1 MKQATVIDF
10 NLSKTVSTN
19 DEKVSVTISSL
30 LKTNGFTREHL
41 DYLTNEVLPFLKV
54 HFPELYGDKLP
65 PGMKF
70 IGFKILNFKEDGIED
85 KFNSQRFRVGGF
97 NSKKYEDIKNN
108 IERNG
113 YKWKYPAPSIVFDEE
128 KQIYTE
134 IITGNTRSKYVSQRG
149 VPNMIWA
156 IYGLD
161 DGFTLEHLEEGVERS
176 GIRFNTIHDPAQ
188 TATPEDVKA
197 NVYAAIKR
205 YERNPDFGCA
215 PEHKAIEEYV
225 DEICG
230 EGIFTPAKRSAIAQE
245 VVNNKTNDPLRQ
257 VISWEASAA
266 RLRPFLLE
274 HNLIETDKV
283 IYKPVATSAY
293 TKAIGMALRE
303 ARQKG
308 KQIRLV
314 LHTSTLSGDHL
325 KRSYEAKLSRFV
337 KEFES
342 AIEDFNVQGNDEYR
356 KTLLSK
362 VMIYGAYPAIAK
374 YMKTDTILKFNPKS
388 KEFYQ
393 KPEFDGNGVVF
404 GGYSFSVA

>member
-1 MKQATVIDF
+1 MADNNILEF
-10 NLSKTVSTN
+10 LPKTNIQSGIQN
-19 DEKVSVTISSL
+19 EKASVTISSL
-30 LKTNGFTREHL
+30 LKTNGFTQEHL
-41 DYLTNEVLPFLKV
+41 DHIINQVLPFFKV
-54 HFPELYGDKLP
+54 HYPELYGNKLRK
-65 PGMKF
+65 GMKF

-85 KFNSQRFRVGGF
+85 QFNTQRFRVGGF
-97 NSKKYEDIKNN
+97 NTKRYEDIKNN

-128 KQIYTE
+128 KQIYTD
-134 IITGNTRSKYVSQRG
+134 IITGNTRSKYVSNRG

-156 IYGLD
+156 VYALD
-161 DGFTLEHLEEGVERS
+161 DGYTLEHLEEGLERS

-215 PEHKAIEEYV
+215 PEHKAIEEYI
-225 DEICG
+225 DDICG
-230 EGIFTPAKRSAIAQE
+230 EGIFTPAKRSAIVQE
-245 VVNNKTNDPLRQ
+245 IINNKSNDPLRT
-257 VISWEASAA
+257 VISWEASKA
-266 RLRPFLLE
+266 RLRPFLFE

-293 TKAIGMALRE
+293 TKAVGMALRE
-303 ARQKG
+303 ARQTK

-325 KRSYEAKLSRFV
+325 KRSYEARISNFV

-374 YMKTDTILKFNPKS
+374 YMDTKKILKFNPKS

-393 KPEFDGNGVVF
+393 KPDDDF